1 MKILI
6 LSKSSQELI
15 THILSCLGSLE
26 NWIVVSSF
34 QANCEDWKTSGIKV
48 QDTKQFKD
56 FVSSSKNLDVNI
68 IFDSFVGTLDS
79 KSNDVIKNCKHLIII
94 SQKPDIYFPLI
105 QFSDIIVSQTKS
117 SSKLL
122 HFYNLIIEPNGDY
135 TFDMFKAD
143 SSKSKF
149 MYLNNDI
156 KVPVKTNDF
165 SILKSKFNPTTS
177 NCTQMK
183 LNENSENSR
192 SGFIISKTSSINSS
206 DIVSS
211 TRPAISDTCVI
222 SKNSTNE
229 NNHSKLSIQLTPLV
243 SMHIVKKELETM
255 CSNILISNML
265 ISFKFSST
273 GDYFYCN
280 FLIREKRLDL
290 FGVLLLNMIVAL
302 KESGKI
308 TKGCICV

>member
-1 MKILI
+1 MKVLI

-15 THILSCLGSLE
+15 THILSWLGLLE

-56 FVSSSKNLDVNI
+56 FVSSSNKTNTNI

-94 SQKPDIYFPLI
+94 SQKPDVYFPLI

-122 HFYNLIIEPNGDY
+122 HFYNLIIEPHGDY
-135 TFDMFKAD
+135 TFDTFKAD
-143 SSKSKF
+143 SVKSKF

-156 KVPVKTNDF
+156 KVPIKTNDF

-177 NCTQMK
+177 GSNCTQMK
-183 LNENSENSR
+183 LNENSENK
-192 SGFIISKTSSINSS
+192 KTSSIHSS

-211 TRPAISDTCVI
+211 TCPAI

-229 NNHSKLSIQLTPLV
+229 NNHSKLSIQLTLLV

-255 CSNILISNML
+255 CSNTLISNML
-265 ISFKFSST
+265 ISFKFSTT

-290 FGVLLLNMIVAL
+290 FGVLLLNMIFAL

-308 TKGCICV
+308 TKGCICVE